1 VTHKEEEWFKQKYH
15 PDDSTLRKEELK
27 VLLNVIFIFIIF
39 LRIRIHPRPGSFFFS
54 DRVTGNL
61 TDTCSGS

>member
-27 VLLNVIFIFIIF
+27 VF
-39 LRIRIHPRPGSFFFS
+39 LSFCFKIRISPRPGSFFFS
-54 DRVTGNL
+54 DRIRVADPHSFHPDP
-61 TDTCSGS
+61 DTAF